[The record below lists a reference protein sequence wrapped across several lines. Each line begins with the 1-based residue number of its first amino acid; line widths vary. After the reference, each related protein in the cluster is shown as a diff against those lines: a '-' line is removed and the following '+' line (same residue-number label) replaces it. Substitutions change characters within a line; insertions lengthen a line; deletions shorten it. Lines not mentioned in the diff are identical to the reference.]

1 MLIVLTEEWS
11 AFANANDSLNSIGKL
26 KILNSTHLYWEQ
38 YDLLTKQVIDSVMIV
53 QQNHGPFKQQTLSTE
68 INNKIVKVQE
78 KEKEQ
83 ITETKKKP
91 SSTDAGDSG
100 KTGTGSSSKSE
111 GTGQKIKELLNRVD
125 RKVVIG
131 VGSGAGALLLLIV
144 IIIVVKKRKTSKTKK
159 YRRWDDKVD
168 YGRKFYSS
176 YNHVDNGDKDTD
188 DFEVE
193 VGDNQSASSKLLMED
208 RK

>member
-1 MLIVLTEEWS
+1 M
-11 AFANANDSLNSIGKL
+11 
-26 KILNSTHLYWEQ
+26 
-38 YDLLTKQVIDSVMIV
+38 IDSVMIV